1 MPTLRVNDVDL
12 HYETAGDGPPL
23 LFVHGLGSSS
33 RDWEF
38 QMAEFAQ
45 SYRVIAMD
53 VRGHG
58 HSAKPPGPYTVEL
71 FMQDAVAL
79 LRALDAMPAHIV
91 GLSMGGMIAFQ
102 MAVDSPEAVRSLVIV
117 NSGPAMILR
126 TFSQRMLIR
135 SRFAVV
141 RLFGMRALGRMV
153 AGPLF
158 PKPEQV
164 QLRQRFMAQIG
175 GNDPRAYRASL
186 RALIG
191 WSVADRIG
199 QIRCPVLIVASDHD
213 YTPVEWKRLYASQIP
228 GATVAVLED
237 SRHAAPMDQAGR
249 FNQVVRQF
257 LGEPS
262 PSMPIESLAG

>member
-1 MPTLRVNDVDL
+1 MPTLRVNGVDL

-23 LFVHGLGSSS
+23 LFLHGLGSST

-45 SYRVIAMD
+45 SHRVIAMD

-58 HSAKPPGPYTVEL
+58 HSAKPPGPYTVKL
-71 FMQDAVAL
+71 FSQDVVAL
-79 LRALDAMPAHIV
+79 LRALNAVPAHIV

-126 TFSQRMLIR
+126 TFSQRLLIR
-135 SRFAVV
+135 SRFAII
-141 RLFGMRALGRMV
+141 RLFGMRTLGRMV

-158 PKPEQV
+158 PKPEQA

-199 QIRCPVLIVASDHD
+199 QIRCPVLVVASDQD
-213 YTPVEWKRLYASQIP
+213 YTPVEWKRLYASRIP
-228 GATVAVLED
+228 GAVVAVLKD
-237 SRHAAPMDQAGR
+237 SRHAAPMDQAGQ
-249 FNQVVRQF
+249 FNRIVRQF
-257 LGEPS
+257 LAAPS
-262 PSMPIESLAG
+262 SSMPIESLAG

>member
-23 LFVHGLGSSS
+23 LFLHGLGSSA

-45 SYRVIAMD
+45 WHRVIAMD

-58 HSAKPPGPYTVEL
+58 HSAKPPGPY
-71 FMQDAVAL
+71 AVAL
-79 LRALDAMPAHIV
+79 FAQDALALLEALDAVPAHIV

-135 SRFAVV
+135 SRFAIV
-141 RLFGMRALGRMV
+141 RLFGMRAVGRMV

-164 QLRQRFMAQIG
+164 ELRQRFTAQIG
-175 GNDPRAYRASL
+175 GNDPRAYRDSL

-199 QIRCPVLIVASDHD
+199 QIRCPVLVVASDQD
-213 YTPVEWKRLYASQIP
+213 YTPVEWKRRYAARIP
-228 GATVAVLED
+228 GAVVAVVED
-237 SRHAAPMDQAGR
+237 SRHAANMDQAGQ
-249 FNQVVRQF
+249 FNRIVRQF
-257 LGEPS
+257 LAAGP
-262 PSMPIESLAG
+262 PSMPMERLAG